1 MHDRAVRFAR
11 ALLRFVAKGAIGDV
25 GDLQVEQL
33 VEVLPALTEAMD
45 IGSLRG
51 QDKLPDFL
59 ERSDSHGLL
68 VIADKRTEDGARAF
82 ELFCGGARKP

>member
-11 ALLRFVAKGAIGDV
+11 ALPRFVAKGAIGGV
-25 GDLQVEQL
+25 SDLQVGRL
-33 VEVLPALTEAMD
+33 VEVLPVFTEDMNV
-45 IGSLRG
+45 GSLRG

-68 VIADKRTEDGARAF
+68 VIADKSTEDGARAF